1 MPRLPL
7 FLALLLSFTA
17 FAGEVQIDE
26 TRYVTAG
33 PNYTRDPREIVTS
46 GDGFLVTWQQYLFGA
61 YYPAVAVRAY
71 DADGN
76 ALRPEQTIAGNRPRI
91 FWTGDAYLAIDDV
104 PRPRFGFTLP
114 QPQVFAQR
122 LARDGSLLGPKR
134 GYVVGTR
141 GSELLSAAWNGTR
154 AAGLF
159 HLESRRLM
167 IFDREGA
174 LLSDTPVEDSIN
186 SVAPKG
192 DSFLLLPRKLR
203 AITAGNDRYAAIDAG
218 DSDRVVILDA
228 NGQELEQLS
237 ITRAR
242 SLSWDGSAWYT
253 AVNDSAGRVC
263 TIAFTSASDMR
274 TQCRESTGAQP
285 VAGAIPRRTFLAWKE
300 SNEVIATDS
309 GIASIDHVNHAAL
322 ASAVDATGLLLAW
335 NDGGGMRF
343 GGFTRDGQ
351 RRPEFVIPEQR
362 GDGLQLAPNGDLT
375 LIVWR
380 TADGVF
386 AMRLTAE
393 GQPLHPILAL
403 GRGDHARV
411 VSTGGGWL
419 VARNADEHVLVT
431 PISRDAVA
439 GAEQELAA
447 NAAIYEAVALAAT
460 PDGALVRWIASDRAH
475 SIVQRVD
482 RNGIPIGIANEL
494 DPGAIA
500 FACSAPA
507 CIAVIQ
513 RPATYAVQPIDFDGR
528 ALGEPRTLM
537 SYDNDAVVRVQA
549 MPDGSFRVF
558 TRWLVGIVAADGTPR
573 GSARWNDDATI
584 AVSSAEVFEGRT
596 WFFYSRDGRVYLR
609 DLPQPRLRAVRH

>member
-7 FLALLLSFTA
+7 FLALLLSFAA
-17 FAGEVQIDE
+17 FAGEVQIDD

-33 PNYTRDPREIVTS
+33 PNYTRNPAEIVTS
-46 GDGFLVTWQQYLFGA
+46 GDGFLVTWQQYLFGT
-61 YYPAVAVRAY
+61 YYPALAVRAY

-76 ALRPEQTIAGNRPRI
+76 PLRPEQTIAGTRPRI
-91 FWTGDAYLAIDDV
+91 FWTGDAYLAIDEV

-122 LARDGSLLGPKR
+122 LARDGSLLGPRR
-134 GYVVGTR
+134 GYFTGTR

-154 AAGLF
+154 AAALIN
-159 HLESRRLM
+159 LEYKRLM

-174 LLSDTPVEDSIN
+174 LLSDTPVEDYIH

-203 AITAGNDRYAAIDAG
+203 AITAGNDRYAAID
-218 DSDRVVILDA
+218 DHDRVVILDA
-228 NGQELEQLS
+228 NGEELERLG
-237 ITRAR
+237 ITRAQ

-263 TIAFTSASDMR
+263 TIAFTSASDVR
-274 TQCRESTGAQP
+274 TQCRGFTGAQP

-300 SNEVIATDS
+300 PNEVIVTDS
-309 GIASIDHVNHAAL
+309 GIASLDHLYHYAL
-322 ASAVDATGLLLAW
+322 ASAVDASGLLLAW
-335 NDGGGMRF
+335 DDGAGMLF
-343 GGFTRDGQ
+343 GGFTREGQ
-351 RRPEFVIPEQR
+351 RRPEFVIPGQR
-362 GDGLQLAPNGDLT
+362 GDGLQLASNGDLT

-403 GRGDHARV
+403 GPGVAPRV
-411 VSTGGGWL
+411 VNSGDGWL
-419 VARNADEHVLVT
+419 VARNPDGHVLVT

-439 GAEQELAA
+439 GAERELAA
-447 NAAIYEAVALAAT
+447 NAAISEAVAIAPT

-482 RNGIPIGIANEL
+482 RNGNPLGITNEL
-494 DPGAIA
+494 DPSAIT
-500 FACSAPA
+500 FACSARM
-507 CIAVIQ
+507 CIAVLQ
-513 RPATYAVQPIDFDGR
+513 RNATFDVQPLDFDGR
-528 ALGEPRTLM
+528 PLGEPRTLM
-537 SYDNDAVVRVQA
+537 PYDNDPIVRLQT
-549 MPDGSFRVF
+549 MPDGSFRAY
-558 TRWLVGIVAADGTPR
+558 TRWVVAVIGADGTPR
-573 GSARWNDDATI
+573 GSVRWNDDPQVAL
-584 AVSSAEVFEGRT
+584 SGAEVFEGRT
-596 WFFYSRDGRVYLR
+596 WFFYSRNGRVYVR
-609 DLPQPRLRAVRH
+609 DLPQPRSRAAHH